1 MLPSILTETQA
12 NLGLSIHISE
22 EKTLIFCLVQWRQS
36 VSFAQEN
43 ANCLT
48 TFFVVNS
55 DDGDPIAR
63 WLLFQW
69 RWCGLLCFISLSSDR
84 RSIWNFL
91 EQLNICKSCGQGS
104 LTARLFKYCETSIF
118 FLLFFNLFNEQ
129 KSMSS
134 ESLGLQSIF
143 ISPKIVE
150 HIFPE
155 PASFSSKLGTLPP
168 YTALNPERKSEVTV
182 FENEI

>member
-1 MLPSILTETQA
+1 MMVIPL
-12 NLGLSIHISE
+12 HDDRY
-22 EKTLIFCLVQWRQS
+22 F
-36 VSFAQEN
+36 
-43 ANCLT
+43 
-48 TFFVVNS
+48 S
-55 DDGDPIAR
+55 DVDVDAYV
-63 WLLFQW
+63 
-69 RWCGLLCFISLSSDR
+69 FISLSSDR

-91 EQLNICKSCGQGS
+91 EQLTICKSCGQGS

-118 FLLFFNLFNEQ
+118 SPFFHLFNEQ

-168 YTALNPERKSEVTV
+168 YTALAPERKRDVSV
-182 FENEI
+182 FENEIYRATTHRCRSDGMMF

>member
-1 MLPSILTETQA
+1 MMVIPL
-12 NLGLSIHISE
+12 HDDCY
-22 EKTLIFCLVQWRQS
+22 F
-36 VSFAQEN
+36 
-43 ANCLT
+43 
-48 TFFVVNS
+48 S
-55 DDGDPIAR
+55 DVDVDAYV
-63 WLLFQW
+63 
-69 RWCGLLCFISLSSDR
+69 FISLSSDR

-91 EQLNICKSCGQGS
+91 EQLTICKSCGQGS

-118 FLLFFNLFNEQ
+118 SPFFHLFNEQ

-168 YTALNPERKSEVTV
+168 YTALAPERKRDVSV
-182 FENEI
+182 FENEIYRATTHRCRSDGMMF

>member
-1 MLPSILTETQA
+1 MMVTPL
-12 NLGLSIHISE
+12 HDDCY
-22 EKTLIFCLVQWRQS
+22 F
-36 VSFAQEN
+36 
-43 ANCLT
+43 
-48 TFFVVNS
+48 S
-55 DDGDPIAR
+55 DVDVDAYV
-63 WLLFQW
+63 
-69 RWCGLLCFISLSSDR
+69 FISLSSDR

-91 EQLNICKSCGQGS
+91 EQLTICKSCGQGS

-118 FLLFFNLFNEQ
+118 SPFFHLFNEQ

-168 YTALNPERKSEVTV
+168 YTALAPERKRDVSV
-182 FENEI
+182 FENEIYRATTHRCRSDGMMFWIRACVWLVLSSEFTKWIG

>member
-1 MLPSILTETQA
+1 M
-12 NLGLSIHISE
+12 
-22 EKTLIFCLVQWRQS
+22 
-36 VSFAQEN
+36 SFAQEN

-48 TFFVVNS
+48 TFFLFLIVMMVTPLHDDCYFS
-55 DDGDPIAR
+55 DVDVDAYV
-63 WLLFQW
+63 
-69 RWCGLLCFISLSSDR
+69 FISLSSDR

-91 EQLNICKSCGQGS
+91 EQLTICKSCGQGS

-118 FLLFFNLFNEQ
+118 SPFFHLFNEQ

-168 YTALNPERKSEVTV
+168 YTALAPERKRDVSV
-182 FENEI
+182 FENEIYRATTHRCRSDGMMF

>member
-1 MLPSILTETQA
+1 MMVTPL
-12 NLGLSIHISE
+12 HDDCY
-22 EKTLIFCLVQWRQS
+22 F
-36 VSFAQEN
+36 
-43 ANCLT
+43 
-48 TFFVVNS
+48 S
-55 DDGDPIAR
+55 DVDVDAYV
-63 WLLFQW
+63 
-69 RWCGLLCFISLSSDR
+69 FISLSSDR

-91 EQLNICKSCGQGS
+91 EQLTICKSCGQGS

-118 FLLFFNLFNEQ
+118 SPFFHLFNEQ

-168 YTALNPERKSEVTV
+168 YTALAPERKRDVSV
-182 FENEI
+182 FENEIYRATTHRCRSDGMMF

>member
-1 MLPSILTETQA
+1 MMVIPL
-12 NLGLSIHISE
+12 HD
-22 EKTLIFCLVQWRQS
+22 
-36 VSFAQEN
+36 
-43 ANCLT
+43 NCY
-48 TFFVVNS
+48 FS
-55 DDGDPIAR
+55 DVDVDAYV
-63 WLLFQW
+63 
-69 RWCGLLCFISLSSDR
+69 FISLSSDR

-91 EQLNICKSCGQGS
+91 EQLTICKSCGQGS

-118 FLLFFNLFNEQ
+118 SPFFHLFNEQ

-168 YTALNPERKSEVTV
+168 YTALAPERKRDVSV

>member
-1 MLPSILTETQA
+1 M
-12 NLGLSIHISE
+12 N
-22 EKTLIFCLVQWRQS
+22 
-36 VSFAQEN
+36 FAQEN

-48 TFFVVNS
+48 TFFHSVIVMMVIPLHDDCYFS
-55 DDGDPIAR
+55 DVDVDAYV
-63 WLLFQW
+63 
-69 RWCGLLCFISLSSDR
+69 FISLSSDR

-91 EQLNICKSCGQGS
+91 EQLTICKSCGQGS

-118 FLLFFNLFNEQ
+118 SPFFHLFNEQ

-168 YTALNPERKSEVTV
+168 YTALAPERKRDVSV
-182 FENEI
+182 FENEIYRATTHRCRSDGMMF

>member
-1 MLPSILTETQA
+1 M
-12 NLGLSIHISE
+12 
-22 EKTLIFCLVQWRQS
+22 
-36 VSFAQEN
+36 SFAQEN
-43 ANCLT
+43 TNCLT
-48 TFFVVNS
+48 TFFHSVIVMMVIPLHDDCYFS
-55 DDGDPIAR
+55 DVDVDAYV
-63 WLLFQW
+63 
-69 RWCGLLCFISLSSDR
+69 FISLSSDR

-91 EQLNICKSCGQGS
+91 EQLTICKSCGQGS

-118 FLLFFNLFNEQ
+118 SPFFHLFNEQ

-168 YTALNPERKSEVTV
+168 YTALAPERKRDVSV
-182 FENEI
+182 FENEIYRATTHRCRSDGMMF